1 LFGLEETD
9 ILEIVKLEKAHLI
22 EAERLAMENYQ
33 EECSKVNSLPMVT
46 KLPELEVFTQN
57 DFGVAAF
64 EGDVMVG
71 FQGCY
76 NPWNRAFDSNV
87 KGTFT
92 PVHAHG
98 CVRENRARIYER
110 MYQSMADE
118 LVKQGVLYHGI
129 ALYAHDVEAI
139 AAYFHNGFGH
149 RCSDAMRRMELIP
162 GITPTEGIVFEE
174 LPAGEAKQVR
184 ELRRKLKN
192 HMGESCC
199 FMYTSEEEFEAW
211 VQKRE
216 NNGSRIFVA
225 KEKKKGMAG
234 ETQLPI
240 AFLEICDEAETFVTE
255 LPMVK
260 NICGAFCLPEYRGRQ
275 IYQNL
280 INYAVEVLK
289 AEGYKYLGV
298 DYESFNPT
306 AQHFWPKYFEPYTC
320 SVVRRI
326 DECAGKKY
334 EK

>member
-1 LFGLEETD
+1 MEETV
-9 ILEIVKLEKAHLI
+9 ILKIVKLEKEHLI
-22 EAERLAMENYQ
+22 EAEQLAMENYQ

-110 MYQSMADE
+110 MYQHMAKL
-118 LVKQGVLYHGI
+118 LVEQEILYHGI
-129 ALYAHDVEAI
+129 ALYAHDEAAI
-139 AAYFHNGFGH
+139 SAYFHNGFGH
-149 RCSDAMRRMELIP
+149 RCSDAIRTMESIP
-162 GITPTEGIVFEE
+162 DIKPAEGISYAE
-174 LPAGEAKQVR
+174 LPQGGAKQVR
-184 ELRRKLKN
+184 ELRRKLSN
-192 HMGESCC
+192 HMGESSC
-199 FMYTSEEEFEAW
+199 FMYTSEEEFMEW
-211 VQKRE
+211 VQQRE
-216 NNGSRIFVA
+216 NNGSRIFMA
-225 KEKKKGMAG
+225 KDKE
-234 ETQLPI
+234 LPV
-240 AFLEICDEAETFVTE
+240 AFLEICEAAETFVAG
-255 LPMVK
+255 LPKVK

-280 INYAVEVLK
+280 INYAVEVLRK
-289 AEGYKYLGV
+289 EGYQYLGV

-320 SVVRRI
+320 SVTRRI
-326 DECAGKKY
+326 DEGVLRK
-334 EK
+334 